1 MPFVLEVTNLLL
13 QIYTYRLL
21 IEYARIIDDN
31 RDRIGYSGDGS
42 ELDKFDM
49 KNSMGPAN
57 GAHG

>member
-1 MPFVLEVTNLLL
+1 MF
-13 QIYTYRLL
+13 RLL

-42 ELDKFDM
+42 ELDKYD
-49 KNSMGPAN
+49 STHPIS